1 MVIQCRRDSKTDFA
15 AVRFGNVL
23 GSNGSVVPLF
33 RSQIERGGPVTITDK
48 RIIRYFMTIPEATGL
63 VMLAGSMAEDGDLFV
78 LNMGDPVRILDMA
91 ENMIRLMG
99 YTPYVDI
106 DIEEIGLRPGEKLYE
121 ELLIKTENLKKT
133 DNSRIFVEVDAPM
146 SRAEV
151 EDKLEALRAVLRE
164 TEQELASPRIKEVMQ
179 SLVPTFRNP
188 EEVNSH
194 AAEATEMQTVNA
206 KKTSDDN
213 AGDPVGV

>member
-1 MVIQCRRDSKTDFA
+1 
-15 AVRFGNVL
+15 
-23 GSNGSVVPLF
+23 
-33 RSQIERGGPVTITDK
+33 
-48 RIIRYFMTIPEATGL
+48 
-63 VMLAGSMAEDGDLFV
+63 MAKSGELFV
-78 LNMGDPVRILDMA
+78 LNMGKPVRILDLA
-91 ENMIRLMG
+91 ENMIHLSGLR
-99 YTPYVDI
+99 PYIDI
-106 DIEEIGLRPGEKLYE
+106 DIKEIGLRPGEKLYE

-188 EEVNSH
+188 EEVNRH